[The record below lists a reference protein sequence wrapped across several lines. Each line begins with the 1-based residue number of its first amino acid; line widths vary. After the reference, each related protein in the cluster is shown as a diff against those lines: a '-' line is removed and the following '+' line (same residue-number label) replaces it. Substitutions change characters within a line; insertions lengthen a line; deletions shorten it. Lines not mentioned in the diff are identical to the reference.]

1 MRIKSFILAAAAL
14 LTLALSCEPKKPV
27 LGVSVDP
34 KALAFTA
41 DGGTQTVQAT
51 SADTW
56 TVTVPESAKEWL
68 QVSPLSGSGTSTV
81 QFTASANP
89 GKPRSVSVSFT
100 SGIITESVA
109 VTQEGKQKASD
120 GKTPE
125 TAFSA
130 SEAYEWVMSN
140 IGGNN
145 EPSPEKMYVRGFIHK
160 IAQYQGADQ
169 YFTGNSY
176 GNASFYMS
184 DSKQFDSDKEKDFEA
199 YQVNYLGNRA
209 FKSGTDKDIALGDE
223 VIIYGHL
230 TKYNSTAETM
240 GKGDAYIYSLNGV
253 VEEEH
258 QQTEITAST
267 VADFIK
273 NADPSTIY
281 RLTGKVSAFKTG
293 TNSSGKNY
301 MQFNLKDDTGTIL
314 VYGFNDGEYEKWA
327 DTVKDGGTLVLTG
340 VYQYYEKNA
349 QHEVVKATIESFEPG
364 QAQTEIT
371 SATVADFIKSDG
383 ATYYRLSGVISG
395 FTTGTNSS
403 GKNYMQFNLTDATG
417 TILVYGFKDGEYDKW
432 ADKLADYGKV
442 TLTGTYEYYS
452 SKQQHEVMNAT
463 IENYEDGVPPTE
475 FEQLTVAEF
484 IAKADPSA
492 QYRLAGVVE
501 DYKITNQDKGYMEF
515 YLKDDTGRILVY
527 SLADGE
533 FDKWADQLQDGGN
546 IVLVGSYKLYSGTPE
561 VVKATIES
569 FEANPD
575 YKYCRIISST
585 SIKIGPSVTGET
597 ITIQSNAAWTVTSS
611 NPAASASPASGEGDA
626 TVQLTLPVNDKDTEV
641 SYEFVVKSE
650 AAGFEGKVTV
660 TQKKAGSSN
669 YDPIVLTFPDENKDA
684 NKVSSYEKNWTA
696 KIGDYTWTIGNFN
709 NNNWSNWSF
718 IKCGRKNNDSTGMIT
733 LDQSVPYPVVSVVVT
748 IDKISDASKVN
759 STKLLVASDS
769 AFSNVVATV
778 EVKSV
783 GDGDITYAV
792 PAPAANLYYRLM
804 FDCSSHSANG
814 IIQISKVVY
823 SVD

>member
-81 QFTASANP
+81 QFTASANN

-209 FKSGTDKDIALGDE
+209 FKSGTDKDIAIGDE

-327 DTVKDGGTLVLTG
+327 DTIKDGGTVVLTG
-340 VYQYYEKNA
+340 VYQYYEKNS

-395 FTTGTNSS
+395 FTTGTNKS
-403 GKNYMQFNLTDATG
+403 GKNYMQFNLTDDTG

-452 SKQQHEVMNAT
+452 SKEQHEVMNAT
-463 IENYEDGVPPTE
+463 IESYEDGVPPTE

-484 IAKADPSA
+484 ISKADPSV

-533 FDKWADQLQDGGN
+533 FDKWSEKLADGGN
-546 IVLVGSYKLYSGTPE
+546 IVLVGSYKLYDNNPE

-569 FEANPD
+569 FVANPD
-575 YKYCRIISST
+575 YKYCRVSGADD
-585 SIKIGPSVTGET
+585 IKLPATGGEAEFK
-597 ITIQSNAAWTVTSS
+597 ILANAAWTATSD
-611 NPAASASPASGEGDA
+611 NPAFTVTPASGNADATVKVSVSANEGDA
-626 TVQLTLPVNDKDTEV
+626 AKVAHINVVCAEAGVN
-641 SYEFVVKSE
+641 
-650 AAGFEGKVTV
+650 A
-660 TQKKAGSSN
+660 
-669 YDPIVLTFPDENKDA
+669 
-684 NKVSSYEKNWTA
+684 
-696 KIGDYTWTIGNFN
+696 
-709 NNNWSNWSF
+709 
-718 IKCGRKNNDSTGMIT
+718 
-733 LDQSVPYPVVSVVVT
+733 VVT
-748 IDKISDASKVN
+748 ITQAKPSNGAASSFVLDGEAIKAAH
-759 STKLLVASDS
+759 SGKWGYDS
-769 AFSNVVATV
+769 GS
-778 EVKSV
+778 KSV
-783 GDGDITYAV
+783 TATDGSVWTLFNTYANTSQVTVQMNKGKSAYVLTPELPSGKSIKQIAVVLNKKNDGTGEMGDRPMDILSADGTATLLDNVTGQSLADGLEV
-792 PAPAANLYYRLM
+792 PAGNTQVR
-804 FDCSSHSANG
+804 
-814 IIQISKVVY
+814 IICDEKDGGAVY
-823 SVD
+823 ITSITVFFE

>member
-81 QFTASANP
+81 QFTASANN

-209 FKSGTDKDIALGDE
+209 FKSGTDKDIAIGDE

-327 DTVKDGGTLVLTG
+327 DTVKDGGTVVLTG
-340 VYQYYEKNA
+340 VYQYYEKNT

-452 SKQQHEVMNAT
+452 SKQQHEVMNTT
-463 IENYEDGVPPTE
+463 IETYEDGVPPTE

-484 IAKADPSA
+484 IAKANPST

-501 DYKITNQDKGYMEF
+501 DYKITNQEAGYMEF
-515 YLKDDTGRILVY
+515 YLKDDTGRILIY

-533 FDKWADQLQDGGN
+533 FDKWSEKLADGGN
-546 IVLVGSYKLYSGTPE
+546 IVLVGSYNLYNNTPE
-561 VVKATIES
+561 VVKATVES

-575 YKYCRIISST
+575 YKYCRVSGADD
-585 SIKIGPSVTGET
+585 IKLPAAGGEAEFKV
-597 ITIQSNAAWTVTSS
+597 IANAAWTATSD
-611 NPAASASPASGEGDA
+611 NPAFTVTPASGNTDA
-626 TVQLTLPVNDKDTEV
+626 TVKVSVSANEGTTPRTANITVKCPDAGAEIKVVVVQSKPSSGQEVTIAVDFTKEMSELPQGSSSGKTDGTYTWGGETFTIHAADKFYQAKSGDNFYLLIGKANSYIIFPGLEGKSLVKVAFKTGAGASENVICDIAKDSERLNVNTGKMKKGTEYEWEISGEPGVAYRLVVTNAYNAQFQNLTLY
-641 SYEFVVKSE
+641 YE
-650 AAGFEGKVTV
+650 
-660 TQKKAGSSN
+660 
-669 YDPIVLTFPDENKDA
+669 
-684 NKVSSYEKNWTA
+684 
-696 KIGDYTWTIGNFN
+696 
-709 NNNWSNWSF
+709 
-718 IKCGRKNNDSTGMIT
+718 
-733 LDQSVPYPVVSVVVT
+733 
-748 IDKISDASKVN
+748 
-759 STKLLVASDS
+759 
-769 AFSNVVATV
+769 
-778 EVKSV
+778 
-783 GDGDITYAV
+783 
-792 PAPAANLYYRLM
+792 
-804 FDCSSHSANG
+804 
-814 IIQISKVVY
+814 
-823 SVD
+823 

>member
-81 QFTASANP
+81 QFTASANN

-209 FKSGTDKDIALGDE
+209 FKSGTDKDIAIGDE

-327 DTVKDGGTLVLTG
+327 DTIKDGGTVVLTG
-340 VYQYYEKNA
+340 VYQYYEKNS

-395 FTTGTNSS
+395 FTTGTNKS
-403 GKNYMQFNLTDATG
+403 GKNYMQFNLTDDTG

-452 SKQQHEVMNAT
+452 SKEQHEVMNAT
-463 IENYEDGVPPTE
+463 IESYEDGVPPTE

-484 IAKADPSA
+484 ISKADPSA

-533 FDKWADQLQDGGN
+533 FDKWSEKLADGGN
-546 IVLVGSYKLYSGTPE
+546 IVLVGSYKLYNNTPE
-561 VVKATIES
+561 VVKATVES

-575 YKYCRIISST
+575 YKYCRVSGADD
-585 SIKIGPSVTGET
+585 IKLPATGGEAEFKVVA
-597 ITIQSNAAWTVTSS
+597 NAAWTATSD
-611 NPAASASPASGEGDA
+611 NPAFTVTPASGNADATVKVSVSANEGDA
-626 TVQLTLPVNDKDTEV
+626 
-641 SYEFVVKSE
+641 
-650 AAGFEGKVTV
+650 
-660 TQKKAGSSN
+660 
-669 YDPIVLTFPDENKDA
+669 
-684 NKVSSYEKNWTA
+684 A
-696 KIGDYTWTIGNFN
+696 KIAHIN
-709 NNNWSNWSF
+709 
-718 IKCGRKNNDSTGMIT
+718 
-733 LDQSVPYPVVSVVVT
+733 VVCAEAGVNAVVT
-748 IDKISDASKVN
+748 ITQAKPSNGEAPSFVLDGEAIKAAHSGKWGYDSGSK
-759 STKLLVASDS
+759 
-769 AFSNVVATV
+769 NVTATDG
-778 EVKSV
+778 SV
-783 GDGDITYAV
+783 WTLFNTYANTSQVTVQMNKGKSAYVLTPELPSGKSIKQIAVVLNKKNDGTGEMGDRPMDILSADGTATLLDNVTGQSLADGLEV
-792 PAPAANLYYRLM
+792 PAGNTQVR
-804 FDCSSHSANG
+804 
-814 IIQISKVVY
+814 IICDEKDGGAVY
-823 SVD
+823 ITSITVFFE